1 MNNFNNLINKYHI
14 LIPIIQ
20 RDYAQ
25 GRDDIEILDIRENF
39 LETISDKLL
48 KSEILHLDFI
58 YGSIKNDKFFPL
70 DGQQR
75 LTTLYLLYFYFGK
88 KEQQDIN
95 YLSKFTY
102 ETRSS
107 SREFCQKLVLAD
119 IDFLQDTLSEQI
131 KDSHWFLPY
140 WDNDPTIKSMF
151 IMLDSIH
158 NRFKDKEYFNRL
170 NKITFEFFE
179 LEKFG
184 LDDDLYIKMNA
195 RGKPLTPFE
204 NFKASFE
211 AILENIDKDLKN
223 EFSNKIDKEWID
235 IFWSYKN
242 KDYLIDEA
250 FMNYFYYITEMLYVN
265 SNKVSKELSK
275 SELKSKLNEIYSNT
289 DNIRFLFDAIDKL
302 PLILNS
308 FNEIF
313 STNRYQKDRVALF
326 DNDINLA
333 QKIIQDKPISLE
345 QKIMLFA
352 ITQYLVR
359 YSDIIDNLKDI
370 IRIIRNLLTRVRSL
384 KQSQLYY
391 TQNLRYENINAILK
405 VIMDIIDKNIYNDL
419 PSIEINLQYTAISQA
434 SLKQEIKKAKLINS
448 NSSFRELI
456 FELEDF
462 KYLKGDIHNFLID
475 DISKIKEYKN
485 AIIDIYSNNND
496 TKIVQAML
504 TCGDYRLWRGW
515 AGGSSKYFFGKNK
528 YWEIILTGDK
538 KYHWDI
544 DIFYQDFFH
553 KFLDSY
559 LENNQSLEQMKEK
572 FLKNHNQKDWK
583 YYFIKYDEMIDTDR
597 NLSKDNNTY
606 AWYDDFS
613 LEKMGGTNLNA
624 YHINPYIRTLAIK
637 NNLHYNIYKWDGYSL
652 LSIHGKIKELTSVKE
667 GWKIIFS
674 DTFNNGIINHI
685 ISKYNLQKQNDNSYI
700 FKVQDEK
707 DRIVEVSSLIKD
719 LG

>member
-1 MNNFNNLINKYHI
+1 MNNFNDLIKKYSI
-14 LIPIIQ
+14 SIPIIQ

-25 GRDDIEILDIRENF
+25 GRDEIEIVEIRDNF
-39 LETISDKLL
+39 LETISDKLS
-48 KSEILHLDFI
+48 KNENLHLDFI
-58 YGSIKNDKFFPL
+58 YGSIKNDKFIPL

-88 KEQQDIN
+88 KEKQDIE

-119 IDFLQDTLSEQI
+119 IDFLQEFLSDQI

-158 NRFKDKEYFNRL
+158 KKFQNKEYFNNL

-195 RGKPLTPFE
+195 RGKPLTAFE

-235 IFWSYKN
+235 IFWNYKN

-250 FMNYFYYITEMLYVN
+250 FMNYFYYITEMLYLKD
-265 SNKVSKELSK
+265 NKISKEMSK
-275 SELKSKLNEIYSNT
+275 IELKSKLSKIYN
-289 DNIRFLFDAIDKL
+289 NIENIEFLFKAIDNL
-302 PLILNS
+302 PLILKS
-308 FNEIF
+308 FDEIF
-313 STNRYQKDRVALF
+313 STNKYQKDKVTLF
-326 DNDINLA
+326 DKDINLT
-333 QKIIQDKPISLE
+333 QKIIQNNVISLE
-345 QKIMLFA
+345 QKIILFA
-352 ITQYLVR
+352 IIQYIVQCE
-359 YSDIIDNLKDI
+359 DITDNLRNI
-370 IRIIRNLLTRVRSL
+370 VRLIRNLLNRIRGL

-405 VIMDIIDKNIYNDL
+405 VITSILDKNIYNDL
-419 PSIEINLQYTAISQA
+419 PSIDIDLKYTAISQD
-434 SLKQEIKKAKLINS
+434 SLKQEIQKAKLINS

-462 KYLKGDIHNFLID
+462 KYLKGDIHNFLIKD
-475 DISKIKEYKN
+475 VSKFEEYKN
-485 AIIDIYSNNND
+485 IVINIYSNSND
-496 TKIVQAML
+496 TKIIQAML
-504 TCGDYRLWRGW
+504 TCEDYRLWRGW
-515 AGGSSKYFFGKNK
+515 ADGSSKYFFGKNN
-528 YWEIILTGDK
+528 YWEIILTADK
-538 KYHWDI
+538 KA
-544 DIFYQDFFH
+544 FFH
-553 KFLDSY
+553 KFLDNY
-559 LENNQSLEQMKEK
+559 LEHDKSLEQMKND
-572 FLKNHNQKDWK
+572 FLQNYNSKDWR
-583 YYFIKYDEMIDTDR
+583 YYFIKYNEMLDTDPK
-597 NLSKDNNTY
+597 LSKDNNTY

-613 LEKMGGTNLNA
+613 LEKMGGTNMNA

-637 NNLHYNIYKWDGYSL
+637 NNLSYHVYKWAGYSL
-652 LSIHGKIKELTSVKE
+652 LSIDGKIKELTSVKE
-667 GWKIIFS
+667 GWKILFS
-674 DTFNNGIINHI
+674 DAFNDVNINSL
-685 ISKYNLQKQNDNSYI
+685 ISKYNLQNQYANSYI
-700 FKVQDEK
+700 FKIQDDR
-707 DRIVEVSSLIKD
+707 DRIEEMSDFIDD
-719 LG
+719 LNKIANKT

>member
-1 MNNFNNLINKYHI
+1 MNNFSDLITKYDI

-25 GRDDIEILDIRENF
+25 GRNSIEIMEIRDNF
-39 LETISDKLL
+39 LETIGEKLS
-48 KSEILHLDFI
+48 KNDNQHLDFI
-58 YGSIKNDKFFPL
+58 YGSIKNYKFIPL

-119 IDFLQDTLSEQI
+119 IDFLRDTLSEQI

-158 NRFKDKEYFNRL
+158 NKFKDKEYFNNL

-195 RGKPLTPFE
+195 RGKALTPFE

-242 KDYLIDEA
+242 KDYLIDEV
-250 FMNYFYYITEMLYVN
+250 FMNYFYYITEILYIS

-275 SELKSKLNEIYSNT
+275 SELKSKLNEIYSDT

-333 QKIIQDKPISLE
+333 QKIIQGKPISLE

-359 YSDIIDNLKDI
+359 YSDVTDNLKDI
-370 IRIIRNLLTRVRSL
+370 IRIIRNLLTRVRGL

-391 TQNLRYENINAILK
+391 TQNLRYENISAILK
-405 VIMDIIDKNIYNDL
+405 VIMNILDKNIYNDL
-419 PSIEINLQYTAISQA
+419 PSIEIDLQYTAISQN
-434 SLKQEIKKAKLINS
+434 SLKQEIKKVKLINS

-462 KYLKGDIHNFLID
+462 KYLKGDIHNFLIN
-475 DISKIKEYKN
+475 DISKFKEYVDST
-485 AIIDIYSNNND
+485 IDIYSNNND
-496 TKIVQAML
+496 TKIIQAML
-504 TCGDYRLWRGW
+504 TCGDYKLWRGW
-515 AGGSSKYFFGKNK
+515 AGGSPKYFFGKNG
-528 YWEIILTGDK
+528 YWEIILTSDK
-538 KYHWDI
+538 K
-544 DIFYQDFFH
+544 DFFH
-553 KFLDSY
+553 KFLDNY
-559 LENNQSLEQMKEK
+559 LEHNKSLEQMKNN
-572 FLKNHNQKDWK
+572 FLQNYNSKDWG
-583 YYFIKYDEMIDTDR
+583 YYFIKYNKILDTDP

-637 NNLHYNIYKWDGYSL
+637 NNLHYNVYKWDGYSL

-667 GWKIIFS
+667 GWKIVFS
-674 DTFNNGIINHI
+674 DTFDNEIIDNI
-685 ISKYNLQKQNDNSYI
+685 ISKYNFKKQYDNSYL
-700 FKVQDEK
+700 FKVQDDK
-707 DRIVEVSSLIKD
+707 DRILEMSSLIKD
-719 LG
+719 LV